1 MAFQP
6 NDEEIGQLVGEKKPL
21 PRDYRK
27 RIALKAKT
35 GHKEQQLDVKG
46 DNGSEFRLILRQAE
60 INPFDFS
67 IILGY
72 RVPRMNEIYRLRR
85 YNGKHGEH
93 TNVIERQTFYDYHV
107 HMATARYREAGLKE
121 DAYAEPT
128 DRFSDF
134 RGALDCMLR
143 ECGFDVPEEPQTDL
157 MEIMGVQ

>member
-1 MAFQP
+1 M
-6 NDEEIGQLVGEKKPL
+6 ELLVGEESV
-21 PRDYRK
+21 YR
-27 RIALKAKT
+27 RILSEAVELGRLSEHEPK
-35 GHKEQQLDVKG
+35 GLLHKEQQLDVKG
-46 DNGSEFRLILRQAE
+46 VNGSEFRLILRQAE

-72 RVPRMNEIYRLRR
+72 RVPRSNEIYRLRR

>member
-6 NDEEIGQLVGEKKPL
+6 SDDEIRQLVEERKPL

-27 RIALKAKT
+27 RIVLKAKS

-46 DNGSEFRLILRQAE
+46 ADGSEFRLILRQSDA
-60 INPFDFS
+60 NPLDFS

-72 RVPRMNEIYRLRR
+72 RVPKTNEVYRLRR
-85 YNGKHGEH
+85 YNGKSHEH
-93 TNVIERQTFYDYHV
+93 TNVLENRTFYDYHV
-107 HMATARYREAGLKE
+107 HMATARYIEAGLRE
-121 DAYAEPT
+121 DALAEPT
-128 DRFSDF
+128 DRYSDF

-143 ECGFDVPEEPQTDL
+143 ECGFDVPEDPQTDL